1 MRHSP
6 AARPD
11 SSAVVSVVEVFLYLQ
26 LLDFMTT
33 IIGLKV
39 GVQEFSPFIRLLMR
53 WDPTIGVA
61 ISKLIAGLLGGIC
74 LWRGKIRVIKWINY
88 AFAALVA
95 WNLYIILKFL
105 HM

>member
-1 MRHSP
+1 
-6 AARPD
+6 
-11 SSAVVSVVEVFLYLQ
+11 
-26 LLDFMTT
+26 
-33 IIGLKV
+33 
-39 GVQEFSPFIRLLMR
+39 MR